1 MVTGRRYDADFRSN
15 KLRNMTILGGMCCLV
30 PLFAGSLAAASVCDD
45 INDIADGWNEMAEG
59 IYQLDIDALTMAEA
73 EAIDQSVNDAA
84 NTTYQFANDLIASG
98 DSQSMEYGQH
108 LSNDLD
114 AVMQAPGLDELG
126 HAIDLTVDTL
136 DELVDICDARLNG
149 QHVQSQSSG
158 GQFVVQ
164 FVPPPTLD
172 DPEITE
178 SYNALRST
186 LESAP
191 IFVELADD
199 IDSYIHLPHDIPV
212 TFQACG
218 QANAFY
224 DPEPRA
230 IVMCYELFYELAAAL
245 TQMGVPDQEIAEAVT
260 DGGGFTLLHEM
271 GHALVDILQLPVT
284 GREEDSVD
292 ALATVLLLDVD
303 DVDPVLS
310 ALGTFKAWELA
321 SEGKAGMVWGEHS
334 LSGQRY
340 YDILCMLYGS
350 DPDRFQ
356 GVVNDGLLPE
366 ERAVRCPAEW
376 EQKATSWDVI
386 LEPHLAY

>member
-1 MVTGRRYDADFRSN
+1 MAALAFN
-15 KLRNMTILGGMCCLV
+15 TI
-30 PLFAGSLAAASVCDD
+30 AAASYCTD
-45 INDIADGWNEMAEG
+45 IQDIADGWNEMAEG
-59 IYQLDIDALTMAEA
+59 IYQLDVSALTMAEA
-73 EAIDQSVNDAA
+73 ESIDQSVNDAA
-84 NTTYQFANDLIASG
+84 SATYQFANDLITSG
-98 DSQSMEYGQH
+98 DRQSMEYGQY
-108 LSNDLD
+108 LNDDLD
-114 AVMQAPGLDELG
+114 AMMQAPGLDELG

-136 DELVDICDARLNG
+136 DELVDVCKARLKG
-149 QHVQSQSSG
+149 QAVQAQNSG
-158 GQFVVQ
+158 GQFLVQ
-164 FVPPPTLD
+164 FVPPPALD
-172 DPEITE
+172 DAEVTE
-178 SYNALRST
+178 LYDALYST

-191 IFVELADD
+191 IFGELADD
-199 IDSYIHLPHDIPV
+199 IDSYIRLPHDIPV

-218 QANAFY
+218 NANAFY
-224 DPEPRA
+224 DPQARA
-230 IVMCYELFYELAAAL
+230 IVMCYELFYELAVSL
-245 TQMGVPDQEIAEAVT
+245 MQMGVPEQEIDEAVT

-321 SEGKAGMVWGEHS
+321 DEGKAGMVWGEHS

-356 GVVNDGLLPE
+356 GVVSDGLLPE

-376 EQKATSWDVI
+376 ERKATSWDVI